1 MTTDEMAAN
10 TTSIKLLLTAGE
22 AATALG
28 IGRTLLY
35 HLTMTGQLHSIKVGG
50 ARRFPLQSLQDYVE
64 RLCSLERVG

>member
-1 MTTDEMAAN
+1 MPISTRP
-10 TTSIKLLLTAGE
+10 IKLLLTADE
-22 AATALG
+22 AAAALS

-64 RLCSLERVG
+64 RLRLLERVR